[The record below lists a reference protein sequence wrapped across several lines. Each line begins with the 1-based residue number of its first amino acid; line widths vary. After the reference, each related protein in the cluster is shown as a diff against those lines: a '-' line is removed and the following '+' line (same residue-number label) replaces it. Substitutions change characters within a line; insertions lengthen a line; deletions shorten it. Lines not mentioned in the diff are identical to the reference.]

1 MHPNNLA
8 HDFIFVQRSIQM
20 ELDEEAKTKEL
31 AAQKKIVEMRKTQ
44 TDKKKTTEGMTK
56 TQTQTEQK
64 KT

>member
-1 MHPNNLA
+1 
-8 HDFIFVQRSIQM
+8 M

-31 AAQKKIVEMRKTQ
+31 AAQKKILEMRKRQ